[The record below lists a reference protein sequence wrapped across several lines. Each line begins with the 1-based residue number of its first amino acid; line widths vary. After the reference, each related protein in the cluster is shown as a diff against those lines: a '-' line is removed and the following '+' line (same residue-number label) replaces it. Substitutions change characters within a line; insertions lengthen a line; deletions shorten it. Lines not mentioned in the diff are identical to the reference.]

1 MIKEGMRGMV
11 PETEGI
17 RSVEGINF
25 LIIRGRHIR
34 ADTEEWVRIP
44 IGIFGWEYCM

>member
-1 MIKEGMRGMV
+1 MIKEGMRV
-11 PETEGI
+11 QKEGI

-34 ADTEEWVRIP
+34 AGAAEWVRSP
-44 IGIFGWEYCM
+44 VGIFGWEYCR